1 MGKPLHP
8 MFLPAIVISLSPSL
22 LCFPV
27 ESKHLPTAGK
37 PSVSGTKAK
46 SHETAHKEDDG
57 FGLHDDKEHLTE
69 AEREVAATRFRK
81 WEAANNCMRS
91 TNYSQAV
98 KIYTDLIDTVP
109 KKTKKTHLA
118 FVIGQRGYARMLSG
132 DLKAGIIDANKSLQL
147 DPNSVWTRKNRA
159 IAYRKLGQ
167 HELAK
172 ADELKV
178 RQIMS
183 DPRVQQARQVMG
195 HYKEAL
201 ESRNQDKPEQTIIF
215 AKRLIKEQPDSNA
228 PWFILGDAYFETGK
242 FEEALAAFNT
252 SLSMRPEDPY
262 VLNYRG
268 TTYAQLEMFDKAIAD
283 YSSVIEIRKKTTS
296 KQWDAIVS
304 RYAGR
309 FLAPSMSELYAL
321 RGELYL
327 KQSERGKALSDCT
340 EAIKLNPSD
349 DKARFLR
356 ATVYRHFKQPDKA
369 LIDLDDLI
377 KVNPKDEKALQF
389 KAEILLDSGK
399 PKEAIV
405 AITRAI
411 ALDDKD
417 WHSFEIR
424 AQCHQKAGNG
434 KLAAQDI
441 HQLNALRNPK
451 H

>member
-1 MGKPLHP
+1 MGKPLFP
-8 MFLPAIVISLSPSL
+8 TLLPSIVVALSACM
-22 LCFPV
+22 LCLAA
-27 ESKHLPTAGK
+27 ESKPKPVAGK
-37 PSVSGTKAK
+37 VLSDKKSLPPNAAHTQSRVSGLTGD
-46 SHETAHKEDDG
+46 EEQ
-57 FGLHDDKEHLTE
+57 LTE
-69 AEREVAATRFRK
+69 AEREVAAMRFRK
-81 WEAANNCMRS
+81 WDVANTCMHQI
-91 TNYSQAV
+91 NYAGAI
-98 KIYTDLIDTVP
+98 KIYTELIDTVP
-109 KKTKKTHLA
+109 KKTKKSHLA

-132 DLKAGIIDANKSLQL
+132 DLKGGVIDANKSLEL

-167 HELAK
+167 NDLAK

-178 RQIMS
+178 RQIES
-183 DPRVQQARQVMG
+183 DPKVQHMRQVMG
-195 HYKEAL
+195 HYKEAM
-201 ESRNQDKPEQTIIF
+201 ESRHQDKPEQTIIH

-252 SLSMRPEDPY
+252 SLSMRPDDPY

-268 TTYAQLEMFDKAIAD
+268 TTYAQLGMAGKAIAD
-283 YSSVIEIRKKTTS
+283 YSRVIEIRKKTSS

-304 RYAGR
+304 RYAGS

-327 KQSERGKALSDCT
+327 KQGEREKAIADCT
-340 EAIKLNPSD
+340 EAIKLNPAD
-349 DKARFLR
+349 DKARFVR
-356 ATVYRHFKQPDKA
+356 ATVYQHFKQTDKA
-369 LIDLDDLI
+369 LTDLDDLI
-377 KVNPKDEKALQF
+377 KVNPKDEKALQY
-389 KAEILLDSGK
+389 KAEILLGTGK
-399 PKEAIV
+399 AKEAIV

-424 AQCHQKAGNG
+424 AQCHQMAGNG

-441 HQLNALRNPK
+441 HQLNLLRDSK

>member
-1 MGKPLHP
+1 MGKPLLP
-8 MFLPAIVISLSPSL
+8 MLLPAIVISLSPYL
-22 LCFPV
+22 LCFPADC
-27 ESKHLPTAGK
+27 KHLPAAVK
-37 PSVSGTKAK
+37 PSVSDTRAK
-46 SHETAHKEDDG
+46 PHETAQKDDDG
-57 FGLHDDKEHLTE
+57 FGLHNGGEHLTE
-69 AEREVAATRFRK
+69 AEREVAAIRFRK
-81 WEAANNCMRS
+81 WEAANNCMHS
-91 TNYSQAV
+91 TNYSQAI

-132 DLKAGIIDANKSLQL
+132 DLKAGIIDANKSLAL

-183 DPRVQQARQVMG
+183 DPKVRHERQVIG
-195 HYKEAL
+195 HYKEAM
-201 ESRNQDKPEQTIIF
+201 ESRHQDKPEQTIIL

-268 TTYAQLEMFDKAIAD
+268 TTYAQLEMIDKAIAD
-283 YSSVIEIRKKTTS
+283 YSRVIEIRKKTTS
-296 KQWDAIVS
+296 KQWDAIVG

-309 FLAPSMSELYAL
+309 FLAPSMNELYAL

-327 KQSERGKALSDCT
+327 KQGAREKALSDCT
-340 EAIKLNPSD
+340 EAIRLNPSD
-349 DKARFLR
+349 DKARFVR
-356 ATVYRHFKQPDKA
+356 ATVYQHLKQSDKA

-377 KVNPKDEKALQF
+377 KLNPKDEKALQY
-389 KAEILLDSGK
+389 KAEVLLGSGK
-399 PKEAIV
+399 PKEAII

-411 ALDDKD
+411 ALDDRD

-424 AQCHQKAGNG
+424 AHCHKMARNG

-441 HQLNALRNPK
+441 QQLNMLRNPK